1 MFHLGYA
8 DCAIS
13 VPGEEGHHQWLKKG
27 LRGKGVGL
35 FRVLL
40 SGRLTRG
47 QDYYRKLP
55 RYGIETIL
63 RG

>member
-27 LRGKGVGL
+27 LGGEGADL
-35 FRVLL
+35 FRVSL
-40 SGRLTRG
+40 SGPLTRG
-47 QDYYRKLP
+47 RVYYRKLP
-55 RYGIETIL
+55 GYGMETIL